1 METVP
6 MEKDELGRHVV
17 ELSETAAV
25 LVEQIEDEITVVIAS
40 TVNVH
45 FEVTA
50 DQAIQLSRALVAAA
64 ANAIA
69 EGRTSSD

>member
-1 METVP
+1 
-6 MEKDELGRHVV
+6 MEKDELGCHVV

-50 DQAIQLSRALVAAA
+50 DQALRLSRALAAAA
-64 ANAIA
+64 ANAVEA
-69 EGRTSSD
+69 AGASTD